1 MSSLVESATA
11 ATFASLV
18 LEPSRT
24 QPVLVDFWA
33 PWCHPCVAFAPTLE
47 QIAEENVGRLKV
59 VKVNT
64 QENQDL
70 GAQFQ
75 IRSIPAIK
83 LFRDGRIVDEFLGGL
98 PIGHVRKFLEPHLPR
113 PSETARLA
121 AAKRAESG
129 DLAGAVTAAR
139 EIIAADPENLDA
151 QRDLARYL
159 ALSGD
164 LVGAS
169 KTLGSLP
176 PPAQSEPKTAAVRA
190 IVHFAAL
197 AGTPGATEADAL
209 RSSAARSLL
218 GGSADAA
225 VESLLAHMKGD
236 RGFAVQ
242 AGREDVLQAF
252 ALLGPGD
259 ERVIAWRRRL
269 AALLN

>member
-11 ATFASLV
+11 ATFSRLV
-18 LEPSRT
+18 LEPSHS

-33 PWCHPCVAFAPTLE
+33 PWCHPCLAFAPTLE

-121 AAKRAESG
+121 
-129 DLAGAVTAAR
+129 
-139 EIIAADPENLDA
+139 
-151 QRDLARYL
+151 
-159 ALSGD
+159 
-164 LVGAS
+164 
-169 KTLGSLP
+169 
-176 PPAQSEPKTAAVRA
+176 
-190 IVHFAAL
+190 
-197 AGTPGATEADAL
+197 
-209 RSSAARSLL
+209 
-218 GGSADAA
+218 
-225 VESLLAHMKGD
+225 
-236 RGFAVQ
+236 
-242 AGREDVLQAF
+242 
-252 ALLGPGD
+252 
-259 ERVIAWRRRL
+259 
-269 AALLN
+269 